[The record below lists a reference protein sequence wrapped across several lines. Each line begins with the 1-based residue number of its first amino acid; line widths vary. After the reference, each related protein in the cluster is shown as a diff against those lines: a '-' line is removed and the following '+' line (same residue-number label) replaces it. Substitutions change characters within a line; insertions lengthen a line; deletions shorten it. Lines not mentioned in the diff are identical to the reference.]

1 MALTNFELYEE
12 LKKDLS
18 ERSARMIAEIVPAGG
33 DLTTKSDFYALRS
46 DFDALKS
53 EFSALVARFAEFE
66 ARIERRTSSFERRFV
81 LMFALPLWSV
91 VAAGIVKLYIG

>member
-18 ERSARMIAEIVPAGG
+18 ERSARMIAEIVPAAA
-33 DLTTKSDFYALRS
+33 DLTTKTDFAALRS
-46 DFDALKS
+46 DF
-53 EFSALVARFAEFE
+53 SALEARFAEVE
-66 ARIERRTSSFERRFV
+66 ARIERRFALLERRV
-81 LMFALPLWSV
+81 TLMFVVPLWSA